1 MEKFL
6 LAGLA
11 IVIVFIL
18 LAARAHATDWTT
30 VIGAISRVSVNPDG
44 TLLPASFDPNAPVG
58 GVPFCFSRSL
68 GTIICYPPSFL
79 KTAYNFPS
87 APGDHGLDGSGST
100 IVIVDA
106 FGSPTI
112 QSDLNLFDTTFG
124 LSASMVKILCGPT

>member
-6 LAGLA
+6 FARFTTVLVFVLLATPALA
-11 IVIVFIL
+11 IGS
-18 LAARAHATDWTT
+18 TT
-30 VIGAISRVSVNPDG
+30 VIGAISRVSVNPDV

-87 APGDHGLDGSGST
+87 APGDHGRT
-100 IVIVDA
+100 A
-106 FGSPTI
+106 
-112 QSDLNLFDTTFG
+112 
-124 LSASMVKILCGPT
+124 